1 MSVSGETATV
11 RRLTAHGY
19 DLTVDV
25 EHGASLTALR
35 WFKPDGAWFE
45 ILHPCPPAIA
55 AKTGG
60 CFVMAP
66 FANRL
71 DGGRFASA
79 GGPVQLPLNR
89 PEEDLAIHGFS
100 RDRAWMVLDA
110 SDDRLILVDHFA
122 EAGNPFAYT
131 LTQEINLGSSGVELL
146 LRLTNTATESLPFG
160 LGFHPW
166 FRKTVD
172 TWLTFEAT
180 VQLGRDERGFAIE
193 PVPADEEPSFP
204 SGVDVS
210 AMPWFDRHY
219 PGWTSRTAGIDW
231 RPEGVRMTMQAR
243 GAFTNL
249 QIYVPD
255 SLPVFCVEPISHVP
269 DVHNRRDL
277 AGYGDVALLAPGET
291 IEGAMILCCS
301 ATSRTGADR

>member
-1 MSVSGETATV
+1 VSRETATV
-11 RRLTAHGY
+11 HRLTAHGY

-35 WFKPDGAWFE
+35 WLKPDGACFE

-71 DGGRFASA
+71 DGGRFPGPA
-79 GGPVQLPLNR
+79 GPIQLPLNR
-89 PEEDLAIHGFS
+89 PEEGLAIHGLS
-100 RDRAWMVLDA
+100 RDRAWRVVDA
-110 SDDRLILVDHFA
+110 TGDRLTLVDDFS

-131 LTQEINLGSSGVELL
+131 LTQQISLGASGVELV
-146 LRLTNTATESLPFG
+146 LRLTNTATESFPYG

-166 FRKTVD
+166 FSKTAD

-180 VQLGRDERGFAIE
+180 VQLGRDGRGFAIE

-210 AMPWFDRHY
+210 AMPWFDHHY
-219 PGWTSRTAGIDW
+219 AGWTSRTAAIDW
-231 RPEGVRMTMQAR
+231 RPEGVRMTIQAR
-243 GAFTNL
+243 GTLTNL
-249 QIYVPD
+249 QVYVPD
-255 SLPVFCVEPISHVP
+255 SLPVLCVEPVSHVP

-277 AGYGDVALLAPGET
+277 AGYGDVALLAPSET

-301 ATSRTGADR
+301 ATSQAGADR